1 MTERETTVATNTT
14 PRCEIVWLL
23 VGHLNVARGGVWVPP
38 FARWY
43 KVVRPANRRHPAKAI
58 IDLLLWWCHV
68 RVSDRW
74 KQRVTL
80 NDLFEAYH
88 ASILEN
94 KRQFTGTGDGWVP
107 HTTGVL
113 GSLLLSPG
121 VLPGWN
127 WARSATWASIPWHQN
142 LLFEGGLRPT
152 DDIIANF
159 ELFRERVGL
168 RLFNLQ
174 LHLLLSALVL
184 IVQILLD

>member
-1 MTERETTVATNTT
+1 M
-14 PRCEIVWLL
+14 
-23 VGHLNVARGGVWVPP
+23 
-38 FARWY
+38 
-43 KVVRPANRRHPAKAI
+43 
-58 IDLLLWWCHV
+58 

-74 KQRVTL
+74 KQRVAL

-88 ASILEN
+88 ASILED
-94 KRQFTGTGDGWVP
+94 KRQLTSTGDGRVP

-159 ELFRERVGL
+159 ELFREREGL
-168 RLFNLQ
+168 RLFNFQ

-184 IVQILLD
+184 IVQILLDQDVLAEEHLENLRRLQWKISLTLELLLYFSSLIGKITLCLVAILKGAAHWFDLHLKVGDFFG